1 MGDHGY
7 ARTLSLPSWYLLNDV
22 ITVKRIKKRIPMA
35 EEQLV
40 KVRELFD
47 LYDSDSDN
55 SLSLNELAIL
65 LQELG
70 NKITALPA
78 VRPLLPVPVAPQT
91 RHLSARTGR
100 FAAGQVPRPEAL
112 QGGAARAEPRGQRA
126 AARGL

>member
-1 MGDHGY
+1 
-7 ARTLSLPSWYLLNDV
+7 
-22 ITVKRIKKRIPMA
+22 MA

-78 VRPLLPVPVAPQT
+78 VRPLLPVPVAPLT
-91 RHLSARTGR
+91 RLLSDRTGR